1 MGDFTSYFSTLTLG
15 IIVAK
20 DVPNSNRQ
28 RVFLVVNG
36 FCSSSD
42 DEHTHSKPKP
52 YKDLAIYKMSARFKD
67 FRSGVH
73 HQARK
78 SNQGSRRKGVTQML
92 TEFRVDGSQTLIKSR
107 FEGGATNVA
116 QSNKCGTPFR
126 KNIRSK
132 KGGMQWARAKIRH
145 SVPLLGG
152 VATLETGDIGAT
164 DCSMVVS
171 TFLTVRRQ
179 SPGFRRNT

>member
-52 YKDLAIYKMSARFKD
+52 YKDLAIYKMSAGFKD

-78 SNQGSRRKGVTQML
+78 LNQGNRRKGVRQML
-92 TEFRVDGSQTLIKSR
+92 TKETFVAPLSKMENIGFKGWEML
-107 FEGGATNVA
+107 GA
-116 QSNKCGTPFR
+116 
-126 KNIRSK
+126 
-132 KGGMQWARAKIRH
+132 
-145 SVPLLGG
+145 
-152 VATLETGDIGAT
+152 
-164 DCSMVVS
+164 
-171 TFLTVRRQ
+171 
-179 SPGFRRNT
+179 